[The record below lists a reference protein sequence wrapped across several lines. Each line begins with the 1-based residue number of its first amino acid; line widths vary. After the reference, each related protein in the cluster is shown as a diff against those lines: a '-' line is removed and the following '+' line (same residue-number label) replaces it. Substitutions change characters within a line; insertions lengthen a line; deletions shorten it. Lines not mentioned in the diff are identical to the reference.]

1 MGRLPMTVRAAWL
14 GAVVTIGP
22 LLGSV
27 AAKTTAIG
35 EVVPNLEFKDIR
47 YLRRSLSDL
56 GTHKAVALVFI
67 NTDCPVSRRFLPRLR
82 ELNAAYS
89 QKDIQFVGVFCSSQ
103 DTVMEIA
110 SFALEN
116 DLQFPVVK
124 DEENEVCTALGI
136 DRVPQVAVVDRGNR
150 LVYRGRINDQYRV
163 GGTQPSAS
171 REDLSLALD
180 EVLAGKPISV
190 KETPVDGCKLTP
202 SSAPKLEPQ
211 PTFYGD
217 VAGIMERR
225 CQRCHHAGTPA
236 PFALTTYD
244 EVKNRSEM
252 VAEVVR
258 EQRMPPWYADPKY
271 GHFINSPG
279 MTADERDKV
288 LAWVNAECPAG
299 DKARG
304 PAAKVFAKTEWRI
317 GEPDLKIT
325 MRAPDKIPAQG
336 FIPYKYAILPYIF
349 KEDTYVSAIEIL
361 PHNRKVVHHCNLAY
375 VSVANMKGG
384 DDTFI
389 TGHVPGGQPMD
400 LRPQLPSDPEV
411 AYKIPGGSTLVLQIH
426 YTTTGKEEQ
435 SLISVG
441 FRYPQKGVD
450 KISHHFVLDPRNI
463 AIAPGEAMWPMSATK
478 TIPAKATLLGMFT
491 HMHVRG
497 RDMTF
502 IAEYPGGQRETLLQI
517 PNFNFNWQLAY
528 ECRNRLPAGTK
539 IEAVAHFDNS
549 KFNPYNPDPTRTV
562 PYGPQTY
569 DEMFNGFVFWTN
581 DDEHLKL
588 NTDPKTGR
596 VVK

>member
-1 MGRLPMTVRAAWL
+1 MRLRTVWL
-14 GAVVTIGP
+14 GAVVAIGP

-27 AAKTTAIG
+27 VAKTTGIG

-47 YLRRSLSDL
+47 YLRRTLSDL
-56 GTHKAVALVFI
+56 GTHKGIALVFL
-67 NTDCPVSRRFLPRLR
+67 NTDCPVSKRFLPKLR
-82 ELNAAYS
+82 ELNAFYTA
-89 QKDIQFVGVFCSSQ
+89 KDIQFVGVFCSAQ

-116 DLQFPVVK
+116 DLRFPVVK
-124 DEENEVCTALGI
+124 DDESELCAALGI
-136 DRVPQVAVVDRGNR
+136 DRVPQVAVVDGGNR
-150 LVYRGRINDQYRV
+150 LAYRGRINDQYRV
-163 GGTQPSAS
+163 SGTQPSAS
-171 REDLSLALD
+171 REDLATALD
-180 EVLAGKPISV
+180 ELVAGKTISV
-190 KETPVDGCKLTP
+190 KETTVEGCKLTP
-202 SSAPKLEPQ
+202 PSARNFERP

-217 VAGIMERR
+217 VAAIMQRR
-225 CQRCHHAGTPA
+225 CQRCHHAGTLA

-258 EQRMPPWYADPKY
+258 EERMPPWYADPKY
-271 GHFINSPG
+271 GHFINAPG

-288 LAWVNAECPAG
+288 VAWVNADCPAG
-299 DKARG
+299 DPAHG
-304 PAAKVFAKTEWRI
+304 PAPRVFATSEWRI

-325 MRAPDKIPAQG
+325 MRAPEKIPAQG
-336 FIPYKYAILPYIF
+336 YIPYKYVVLPYVF

-361 PHNRKVVHHCNLAY
+361 PHNRQVVHHCNMAY
-375 VSVANMKGG
+375 VSIAKMKGG

-389 TGHVPGGQPMD
+389 TGYVPGGQPMD
-400 LRPQLPSDPEV
+400 LRPQQPSDPET
-411 AYKIPGGSTLVLQIH
+411 AYKIPAGSTLVLQIH

-450 KISHHFVLDPRNI
+450 KISHHFVLDPHDI
-463 AIAPGEAMWPMSATK
+463 AIAPGDPMWRMSAMK
-478 TIPAKATLLGMFT
+478 TIPANATLLGMFT

-502 IAEYPGGQRETLLQI
+502 IAEYPDGRRETLLQI
-517 PNFNFNWQLAY
+517 PNFNFAWQLAY
-528 ECRNRLPAGTK
+528 ECRNRLPARTK

-549 KFNPYNPDPTRTV
+549 KFNPYNPDSNRTV

-581 DDEHLKL
+581 DDENLKL
-588 NTDPKTGR
+588 KIDPKTGR